1 MLLCNECPQKAPIN
15 SEKLDAIQRMVYNVK
30 VSQNNGVRKAIWVFV
45 SLNDFKFFF
54 FFPMKG
60 PKLCR
65 DLEKECDKRNRT
77 LTH

>member
-1 MLLCNECPQKAPIN
+1 MI
-15 SEKLDAIQRMVYNVK
+15 YNVK

-45 SLNDFKFFF
+45 SLNDLKFFFF